1 MLKERKTKA
10 AKIDTPGITNEF
22 TDKYVDNDKYFETLM
37 GILNSFFLI
46 LKIIERSLGVQ
57 YKSKVNKTCPW
68 NNIELKFR
76 DGMKSLYT

>member
-46 LKIIERSLGVQ
+46 LKNNRKELGSAVQ
-57 YKSKVNKTCPW
+57 VEGEQNMPM
-68 NNIELKFR
+68 E
-76 DGMKSLYT
+76 